1 MQLISLSFYLIVYA
15 KAAAAVVRKAA
26 HQSSKQVGRGEGF
39 GEEDLASEDWEASN
53 LVGSSEGRGGRGGRG
68 GKGVGGGSSSSS
80 SGSGSGKV
88 IPFAKKEEVDKAMDS
103 LITPTTKGSDTAN
116 EVEDVPVSNPTAD
129 ASNKGG
135 NPCLAEISLTPAT
148 GEDEVAS
155 STVGDL
161 RPSKPADS
169 TDVTTEHEEVIF
181 EDDFVLED
189 QENEIF
195 QTLPPKKSSRL
206 DLRKQVIDRD
216 WAKFGSAW
224 RESLKRKFPAGK
236 KAVPFKLN
244 RTNKDSSI
252 VIGELNW
259 GSFMSCFNE

>member
-1 MQLISLSFYLIVYA
+1 MVP
-15 KAAAAVVRKAA
+15 
-26 HQSSKQVGRGEGF
+26 
-39 GEEDLASEDWEASN
+39 
-53 LVGSSEGRGGRGGRG
+53 
-68 GKGVGGGSSSSS
+68 GGSSSSS
-80 SGSGSGKV
+80 SSIDSGSRRV
-88 IPFAKKEEVDKAMDS
+88 ILFAKKEVGKAVDS
-103 LITPTTKGSDTAN
+103 LITPTTKGSDTAH

-135 NPCLAEISLTPAT
+135 KPRPAEISLTPAP
-148 GEDEVAS
+148 GQDGVAS
-155 STVGDL
+155 STVRDL
-161 RPSKPADS
+161 RHSKPANL
-169 TDVTTEHEEVIF
+169 TDATTEHEENID
-181 EDDFVLED
+181 EDDLVPVD
-189 QENEIF
+189 QENEIY
-195 QTLPPKKSSRL
+195 QTLPRQNSSRL

-216 WAKFGSAW
+216 WARFGSAW

>member
-1 MQLISLSFYLIVYA
+1 
-15 KAAAAVVRKAA
+15 
-26 HQSSKQVGRGEGF
+26 
-39 GEEDLASEDWEASN
+39 
-53 LVGSSEGRGGRGGRG
+53 
-68 GKGVGGGSSSSS
+68 
-80 SGSGSGKV
+80 V

-103 LITPTTKGSDTAN
+103 LITPTTKGIATAH

-129 ASNKGG
+129 ASNKGDK
-135 NPCLAEISLTPAT
+135 PCPAERSLTPAT

-169 TDVTTEHEEVIF
+169 TFATTEHEEVIF
-181 EDDFVLED
+181 EDDIVLED
-189 QENEIF
+189 QENESF
-195 QTLPPKKSSRL
+195 QTLPPQKSSRL

-216 WAKFGSAW
+216 WARFGSAW

>member
-26 HQSSKQVGRGEGF
+26 HQSSKKVGRGEGI
-39 GEEDLASEDWEASN
+39 GEEDLASEDWEASQ
-53 LVGSSEGRGGRGGRG
+53 LVGSSKGRGGRGGRG
-68 GKGVGGGSSSSS
+68 GKGAGDGSSSSSS
-80 SGSGSGKV
+80 SGSGSGSGKV
-88 IPFAKKEEVDKAMDS
+88 IPFGGKKEEVDKAMDS
-103 LITPTTKGSDTAN
+103 LITPTTKGIATAH

-169 TDVTTEHEEVIF
+169 TDATT
-181 EDDFVLED
+181 DDFVLED

-195 QTLPPKKSSRL
+195 QTLPPQKSSRL

>member
-1 MQLISLSFYLIVYA
+1 
-15 KAAAAVVRKAA
+15 
-26 HQSSKQVGRGEGF
+26 
-39 GEEDLASEDWEASN
+39 
-53 LVGSSEGRGGRGGRG
+53 
-68 GKGVGGGSSSSS
+68 
-80 SGSGSGKV
+80 V

-103 LITPTTKGSDTAN
+103 LITPTTKGIATAH

-129 ASNKGG
+129 ASNKGD
-135 NPCLAEISLTPAT
+135 NSCPAEISLTPAT
-148 GEDEVAS
+148 GQDEVAS

-161 RPSKPADS
+161 RHSKPADS
-169 TDVTTEHEEVIF
+169 TFATTEHEEVIF
-181 EDDFVLED
+181 EDDIVLED
-189 QENEIF
+189 QENESF
-195 QTLPPKKSSRL
+195 QTLPPQKSSRL

-216 WAKFGSAW
+216 WARFGSAW

>member
-1 MQLISLSFYLIVYA
+1 
-15 KAAAAVVRKAA
+15 
-26 HQSSKQVGRGEGF
+26 
-39 GEEDLASEDWEASN
+39 
-53 LVGSSEGRGGRGGRG
+53 
-68 GKGVGGGSSSSS
+68 
-80 SGSGSGKV
+80 V
-88 IPFAKKEEVDKAMDS
+88 IPFAKKEVGKAVDS
-103 LITPTTKGSDTAN
+103 LIAQTTKGSDTAH

-135 NPCLAEISLTPAT
+135 KPCPAEISLTPAP
-148 GEDEVAS
+148 GQDEVAS

-161 RPSKPADS
+161 RHSKPADL
-169 TDVTTEHEEVIF
+169 TDATTEHEEVID
-181 EDDFVLED
+181 EGDLVLEN

-195 QTLPPKKSSRL
+195 HTLPPQKSSRL

>member
-1 MQLISLSFYLIVYA
+1 MQRQPQRSSK
-15 KAAAAVVRKAA
+15 KAAQ
-26 HQSSKQVGRGEGF
+26 QSSKQVGRGEGI
-39 GEEDLASEDWEASN
+39 GEEVRASEDWEASQ
-53 LVGSSEGRGGRGGRG
+53 LVGSSKGRGGRG
-68 GKGVGGGSSSSS
+68 GKGAGGGGSSSSS
-80 SGSGSGKV
+80 SSSSGSGKV
-88 IPFAKKEEVDKAMDS
+88 IPFAKKVEVDKAMDS
-103 LITPTTKGSDTAN
+103 LITLTTKGSDTAH

-135 NPCLAEISLTPAT
+135 KPCPAEISLTPAT
-148 GEDEVAS
+148 DQDEVAS

-169 TDVTTEHEEVIF
+169 TDATTEH

-195 QTLPPKKSSRL
+195 PTLPPQKSSRL

>member
-1 MQLISLSFYLIVYA
+1 LSFYLIAYA

-26 HQSSKQVGRGEGF
+26 HQSSKQVRRGEVF
-39 GEEDLASEDWEASN
+39 REEDRASEDWEASQ
-53 LVGSSEGRGGRGGRG
+53 LVGSSKGRGGRGGRG
-68 GKGVGGGSSSSS
+68 GKGAGGGGSSSSS

-103 LITPTTKGSDTAN
+103 LITPTTKGIATAH

-129 ASNKGG
+129 ASNKGD
-135 NPCLAEISLTPAT
+135 NSCPAEISLTPAT
-148 GEDEVAS
+148 GQDEVAS

-161 RPSKPADS
+161 RHSKPADS
-169 TDVTTEHEEVIF
+169 TFATTEHEEVIF
-181 EDDFVLED
+181 EDDIVLED
-189 QENEIF
+189 QENESF
-195 QTLPPKKSSRL
+195 QTLPPQKSSRL

>member
-1 MQLISLSFYLIVYA
+1 
-15 KAAAAVVRKAA
+15 
-26 HQSSKQVGRGEGF
+26 
-39 GEEDLASEDWEASN
+39 
-53 LVGSSEGRGGRGGRG
+53 
-68 GKGVGGGSSSSS
+68 
-80 SGSGSGKV
+80 
-88 IPFAKKEEVDKAMDS
+88 MDS
-103 LITPTTKGSDTAN
+103 LIAQTTKGNATAH

-135 NPCLAEISLTPAT
+135 KPCPAGIKSGSGDQFLSLTPAP
-148 GEDEVAS
+148 GQDEVAS

-161 RPSKPADS
+161 RHSKPADL
-169 TDVTTEHEEVIF
+169 TDATTEHEEVIF
-181 EDDFVLED
+181 EEDFVLED

-195 QTLPPKKSSRL
+195 QTLPPQKSSRL

-216 WAKFGSAW
+216 WARFGSAW

>member
-1 MQLISLSFYLIVYA
+1 
-15 KAAAAVVRKAA
+15 
-26 HQSSKQVGRGEGF
+26 
-39 GEEDLASEDWEASN
+39 
-53 LVGSSEGRGGRGGRG
+53 
-68 GKGVGGGSSSSS
+68 
-80 SGSGSGKV
+80 
-88 IPFAKKEEVDKAMDS
+88 MDS
-103 LITPTTKGSDTAN
+103 LIAQTTKGNATAH

-135 NPCLAEISLTPAT
+135 NPCGAEISLTP
-148 GEDEVAS
+148 DPDQDKVAS

-169 TDVTTEHEEVIF
+169 TDAMSDHDEVIF
-181 EDDFVLED
+181 EDDCVLVD
-189 QENEIF
+189 QENENF
-195 QTLPPKKSSRL
+195 QTLPPQKSSRL

-216 WAKFGSAW
+216 WARFGSAW

>member
-1 MQLISLSFYLIVYA
+1 MQRQPQRSSIV
-15 KAAAAVVRKAA
+15 RRAA
-26 HQSSKQVGRGEGF
+26 HQSSKKVGRGEGI
-39 GEEDLASEDWEASN
+39 GEEVLASEDWEDSN

-68 GKGVGGGSSSSS
+68 GKGAGGGGSSSSS
-80 SGSGSGKV
+80 SSSIVSGDRRV
-88 IPFAKKEEVDKAMDS
+88 IPFAKKEEVDKAVDS
-103 LITPTTKGSDTAN
+103 LIAQTTKGNATAH

-135 NPCLAEISLTPAT
+135 NPCGAEISLTPAT
-148 GEDEVAS
+148 GQDEVAS

-169 TDVTTEHEEVIF
+169 TFATTEHEEVIF
-181 EDDFVLED
+181 EDDIVLED
-189 QENEIF
+189 QENESF
-195 QTLPPKKSSRL
+195 QTLPPQKSSRL

-216 WAKFGSAW
+216 WARFGSAW

>member
-1 MQLISLSFYLIVYA
+1 M
-15 KAAAAVVRKAA
+15 
-26 HQSSKQVGRGEGF
+26 
-39 GEEDLASEDWEASN
+39 
-53 LVGSSEGRGGRGGRG
+53 
-68 GKGVGGGSSSSS
+68 
-80 SGSGSGKV
+80 
-88 IPFAKKEEVDKAMDS
+88 IPFGGKKEEVDKAMDS
-103 LITPTTKGSDTAN
+103 LITPTTKGSDTAH

-129 ASNKGG
+129 ASNKGD
-135 NPCLAEISLTPAT
+135 NSFPAEISLTPAT
-148 GEDEVAS
+148 GQDEVAS

-169 TDVTTEHEEVIF
+169 TDATTEHEEVIF

-189 QENEIF
+189 QENENF
-195 QTLPPKKSSRL
+195 QTLPPQKSSRL

-216 WAKFGSAW
+216 WARFGSAW

>member
-1 MQLISLSFYLIVYA
+1 M
-15 KAAAAVVRKAA
+15 
-26 HQSSKQVGRGEGF
+26 
-39 GEEDLASEDWEASN
+39 
-53 LVGSSEGRGGRGGRG
+53 
-68 GKGVGGGSSSSS
+68 
-80 SGSGSGKV
+80 
-88 IPFAKKEEVDKAMDS
+88 IPFAKKEVGKAVDS
-103 LITPTTKGSDTAN
+103 LITPTTKGSATAH

-135 NPCLAEISLTPAT
+135 NPCGAEISLTPDPDQ
-148 GEDEVAS
+148 DEVAS

-169 TDVTTEHEEVIF
+169 TDATTEHEEVIF

-195 QTLPPKKSSRL
+195 HTLPPQKSSRL

-244 RTNKDSSI
+244 RTNKDSPI